1 MPGSPRKIIAG
12 TNKPRFVFTDASF
25 EPSDASWPAGVGGV
39 LYDEN
44 GKALRHFSYCLDKND
59 LAVLGFPDH
68 KQTVIFEAE
77 LIAVIV
83 AVKLWKDD
91 LLDRPVVIF
100 VDNNSAR
107 DVAVSGSARTVT
119 PLKLVNLLL
128 TLEDEFSIIPWY
140 ARVPSKSNPADEP
153 SRSDKEIESL
163 GQRAVKSEVKA
174 AVQFILS
181 CIN

>member
-1 MPGSPRKIIAG
+1 MHLGRLAW
-12 TNKPRFVFTDASF
+12 
-25 EPSDASWPAGVGGV
+25 EGV

-59 LAVLGFPDH
+59 LAVLGFPEH

-83 AVKLWKDD
+83 AVKLWKND

-163 GQRAVKSEVKA
+163 GQRAVKSEVEA

>member
-1 MPGSPRKIIAG
+1 M
-12 TNKPRFVFTDASF
+12 
-25 EPSDASWPAGVGGV
+25 
-39 LYDEN
+39 YDEN

-119 PLKLVNLLL
+119 PE
-128 TLEDEFSIIPWY
+128 T
-140 ARVPSKSNPADEP
+140 RKSFAHT
-153 SRSDKEIESL
+153 R
-163 GQRAVKSEVKA
+163 G
-174 AVQFILS
+174 
-181 CIN
+181 